1 MSTLAPTVA
10 SPIALDQSPASPRLK
25 GTLVPRTALSSAMER
40 AMFALLDLH
49 FNGVDWPTFQADLS
63 EKNWV
68 IVLEDEEGVLRG
80 FSTLLLYRTQA
91 PGGPVSV
98 VYSGDTIVERAWWG
112 SPALPRTWIQS
123 VKQLTPMN
131 GCSDLYWLLLT
142 SGYRTYRFLPVF
154 FRDFHPRFNVESSAS
169 AAMVDA
175 IALERFGSRYDPRIG
190 VVRFPRPQVL
200 APDLLEVSKGRTE
213 DAHVRFFLARNPGYV
228 RGDELVCLTRV
239 HDDNLT
245 PVGRRMARSTERG

>member
-1 MSTLAPTVA
+1 MSTIAPTIG
-10 SPIALDQSPASPRLK
+10 SSTILDEAPAPSRLR
-25 GTLVPRTALSSAMER
+25 GTLIPRAALSGAMER

-49 FNGVDWPTFQADLS
+49 FDGVDWPTFQTDLG

-91 PGGPVSV
+91 PDTPVTV

-123 VKQLTPMN
+123 VQKLT
-131 GCSDLYWLLLT
+131 GGSDLYWMLLT

-154 FRDFHPRFNVESSAS
+154 FRDFHPRCDGDGS
-169 AAMVDA
+169 AAAAALLDA
-175 IALERFGSRYDPRIG
+175 IAVERFGSRYDPRSG

-200 APDLLEVSKGRTE
+200 APDLLDVSKGRAE
-213 DAHVRFFLARNPGYV
+213 DPHVRFFLTRNPGYI
-228 RGDELVCLTRV
+228 RGDELVCLTRI

-245 PVGRRMARSTERG
+245 PVGKRMARITKRS